1 MDGPVRKK
9 VLEEASKNLERAS
22 MSPVTAFLKL
32 RPYLVHLHFCE
43 GGKGNCYSQYSK
55 HGLIFL
61 FSGLLRSQNLCGFG
75 WLMIA
80 WVFLFVLF
88 CYRHINP

>member
-32 RPYLVHLHFCE
+32 RPYLSIYTPVK
-43 GGKGNCYSQYSK
+43 GKGETVTVSIQNMSSFSCF
-55 HGLIFL
+55 LVCLEARIF
-61 FSGLLRSQNLCGFG
+61 
-75 WLMIA
+75 
-80 WVFLFVLF
+80 VVLVG
-88 CYRHINP
+88 